1 VSKVSVNAPRSVVW
15 LTVALIVADAIVAV
29 TGPLWL
35 YVAVSAGALLAITI
49 ALVRWS
55 RRIRPELRA
64 VREPGEPRPWVE
76 VVWPR
81 WTRRVAAVWIVL
93 VSASVVVLLVLLVI
107 ATLVRRFG

>member
-15 LTVALIVADAIVAV
+15 LTVGLVVADVAIAV

-35 YVAVSAGALLAITI
+35 YLAVSAGALVAIMV

-55 RRIRPELRA
+55 RRIRPRLRA
-64 VREPGEPRPWVE
+64 GRGPGEPRPWVE

-93 VSASVVVLLVLLVI
+93 MAASVVVLLVLLVV